1 MALPIDGRNLLSF
14 RKINVHGTR
23 CSYKNYFLKDIGH
36 FWLSPVSF
44 NIIFFYQ
51 QKKKKLSP
59 IHFESRQTSKTR
71 SIQRADPTLKSLSI
85 LYTRNQ
91 RIEWTLFKQTGP
103 DLSKTKPYKNLI
115 SLVFTKMERWQFHW

>member
-14 RKINVHGTR
+14 RKINVHVTR

-51 QKKKKLSP
+51 QKKKNFHRF
-59 IHFESRQTSKTR
+59 ISKADKHQKQGPFKGQ
-71 SIQRADPTLKSLSI
+71 IQRLNRYRYSTLG
-85 LYTRNQ
+85 TR
-91 RIEWTLFKQTGP
+91 G
-103 DLSKTKPYKNLI
+103 
-115 SLVFTKMERWQFHW
+115 